1 MLESVENKEN
11 AVGIT
16 SHDVARLA
24 GVSQPTVSRALRGD
38 TRVSAA
44 TRAKVRE
51 AATALN
57 YVPSEA
63 GRSLSTRSTRRI
75 GVLVTDLTNPFY
87 PHLIAPLHD
96 ELEQL
101 DHRMMLFTER
111 TEAAV
116 AADRLLDR
124 SIDGVVLA
132 TVTLDSTLPQE
143 LRRRELPF
151 VFLNREGGSP
161 SGDAAVVDNRLGGE
175 IAARELVRLG
185 HRHIAGIFGPENT
198 STGRDREL
206 GFRLAL
212 ADAEIALRQ
221 AHTRHGPF
229 EFETGAKALA
239 ELLETTPAPT
249 AVFCGND
256 VIALGALDTA
266 KRAGVAV
273 PDELTVIGFDD
284 IPMAS
289 WAAFELTTIRHDMHE
304 MARAAA
310 RLLVER
316 ISGTVDS
323 AEPRRVV
330 LEPELIARGTHAPF
344 AAR

>member
-1 MLESVENKEN
+1 M
-11 AVGIT
+11 GIT

-96 ELEQL
+96 ELERL
-101 DHRMMLFTER
+101 DNRMMLFTER

-132 TVTLDSTLPQE
+132 TVTLDSTLPAE
-143 LRRRELPF
+143 LRRRDLPF

-161 SGDAAVVDNRLGGE
+161 TSDAAVVDNRLGGE

-221 AHTRHGPF
+221 THTRHGPF

-239 ELLETTPAPT
+239 DLLETTPAPT

-289 WAAFELTTIRHDMHE
+289 WAAFELTTVHHDMHE

-310 RLLVER
+310 RLLVDR
-316 ISGTVDS
+316 ISGSADS

-330 LEPELIARGTHAPF
+330 LEPELVRRGTHAEVTSH
-344 AAR
+344 R